1 MVIMEIQD
9 LMVGDLV
16 RYKKSKET
24 IFIFEVDAD
33 RGVINNLS
41 DGYCSEMNINID
53 DIEPIPLTNDF
64 FDKHGFISLYDEYTA
79 FYFNKLEIREREL
92 TAEGLCEYEINV
104 GGISVLINYVHE
116 LQYILR
122 LCFGIKNLNDLNI
135 IKPI

>member
-9 LMVGDLV
+9 LMAGDFV
-16 RYKKSKET
+16 RYKKSKVA
-24 IFIFEVDAD
+24 ILIFEVDAD
-33 RGVINNLS
+33 KGVINNLS
-41 DGYCSEMNINID
+41 DGYCREVNINID
-53 DIEPIPLTNDF
+53 DIEPIPLTNKF
-64 FDKHGFISLYDEYTA
+64 FDKHGFISLYDEYPS

-116 LQYILR
+116 LQHILR